1 GETLRHGRFGH
12 QEGSCDFLGRE
23 AAEQAES
30 ERHLRFRGEGRVAA
44 REDEAK
50 PVVLHG
56 ALPFWRAGIVVAARK
71 DRRLAQQFPSTRLA
85 AQAVYGAVAGGRRD
99 PRAWVGRQAVACPL
113 AQGDR
118 ERVLHRILGDIDVA
132 EDADQGSD
140 RSAGLL
146 AEDPADLGL
155 IELPCGRAVAHAVKP
170 RIHVG
175 TGGPRLAS
183 RLLRWSSTPKRA
195 RRRGLRPR

>member
-1 GETLRHGRFGH
+1 MSPISRVSEKSGRG
-12 QEGSCDFLGRE
+12 G
-23 AAEQAES
+23 
-30 ERHLRFRGEGRVAA
+30 
-44 REDEAK
+44 EDEAK

-56 ALPFWRAGIVVAARK
+56 ALLSGRVGIVVVRRK
-71 DRRLAQQFPSTRLA
+71 QRRLAQQFSSTRLA

-99 PRAWVGRQAVACPL
+99 PGAGVGRQAGTRPL
-113 AQGDR
+113 AQGDG
-118 ERVLHRILGDIDVA
+118 ERVLHRILGEVDVA

-155 IELPCGRAVAHAVKP
+155 IELPCGGDVAHAVRP
-170 RIHVG
+170 RIRVG
-175 TGGPRLAS
+175 TGGPRSAS